1 MIVTEEKLI
10 IFLLNIDFYHVK
22 WFYNFK
28 IPFIIIKFLAVST
41 KNASICDNTVLNLTS
56 GAYGVMTS
64 PGYPVFQ
71 SGVNCQRQ
79 IIAPVGRFIRVYM
92 NDLGMGEVDDNG
104 Q

>member
-1 MIVTEEKLI
+1 
-10 IFLLNIDFYHVK
+10 
-22 WFYNFK
+22 
-28 IPFIIIKFLAVST
+28 
-41 KNASICDNTVLNLTS
+41 
-56 GAYGVMTS
+56 MTS

-79 IIAPVGRFIRVYM
+79 IIAPVGRLIRVYM